1 MMGYEP
7 SDQDQLFVY
16 GIYLEERVRKNHP
29 LRKIKELVDFSFI
42 YDQVKEV
49 YGDNGNVSIPPPVIL
64 KLMLLLILYNVRSER
79 ELMETLPERLDW
91 LWFLGFTLDT
101 PSPDHS
107 VLSKARTR
115 WGKEA
120 FRRFFE
126 QIVSQCVSAGLVD
139 GTKLFV
145 DASLIDADASN
156 NSVVPAQS
164 LQRYLKKGYA
174 DLEERL
180 DEPATE
186 DEPRSDVNRRLV
198 STTDP
203 DASIVRK
210 GGKPDLTYKTHR
222 AVDPASEIITAVDVT
237 PGAVNE
243 AHCMLP
249 LIEAHETNTG
259 TAVKTVVADSM
270 YGTIENYLAL
280 HGKEIRAHIPFLK
293 KTHEAG
299 GHKAEI
305 FPEEAFTYDPVTDTL
320 LCPQGKRLN
329 KRTFHLDRQSTEY
342 IGSKKDCTPCPLR
355 ARCTKNKL
363 GRTVH
368 RHLHKDTLDV
378 VYAQAKSLQSKKD
391 LATRKHLMERSFAR
405 GTRYG
410 FDHARWRRLWRV
422 TIQELLTATVQN
434 IKVLIGAVLTP
445 TKGVRAQSLG
455 ETIALGVCSS
465 SGRLATLVYS
475 LHSRVRRHLLHW
487 MVAAMASILLPDPM
501 SA

>member
-1 MMGYEP
+1 MMGCEP
-7 SDQDQLFVY
+7 PDQDQLFVY
-16 GIYLEERVRKNHP
+16 RIYLEERVRNNHP
-29 LRKIKELVDFSFI
+29 LRKIKELIDFSFI
-42 YDQVKEV
+42 YEEV
-49 YGDNGNVSIPPPVIL
+49 SDSYGENGNVSVPPPVIL

-91 LWFLGFTLDT
+91 LWFLGYTLD
-101 PSPDHS
+101 SSIPDHA
-107 VLSKARTR
+107 VLSKARKR
-115 WGKEA
+115 WGEEA

-126 QIVSQCVSAGLVD
+126 QVVSQCVTAGLVE
-139 GTKLFV
+139 GTKLFI
-145 DASLIDADASN
+145 DASLIDANASN
-156 NSVVPAQS
+156 NSVVNTQS
-164 LQRYLKKGYA
+164 LTRYLKKGYA
-174 DLEERL
+174 ELEQRL
-180 DEPATE
+180 SEPATE
-186 DEPRSDVNRRLV
+186 DAPRSDVNRRLV

-203 DASIVRK
+203 DASIVRQ

-237 PGAVNE
+237 SGAVNE
-243 AHCMLP
+243 AHRMLP

-259 TAVKTVVADSM
+259 TAATTVVADSM

-280 HGKEIRAHIPFLK
+280 HGKELRAHIPFLK

-320 LCPQGKRLN
+320 CCPQGKRLK

-342 IGSKKDCTPCPLR
+342 IGSKKDCSPCPAR
-355 ARCTKNKL
+355 ARCTKNTL

-368 RHLHKDTLDV
+368 RHLHKDTLDAM
-378 VYAQAKSLQSKKD
+378 YAQAKSLRSKKD
-391 LATRKHLMERSFAR
+391 LAMRKHLMERSFAR

-434 IKVLIGAVLTP
+434 ITVLIGAVLTP
-445 TKGVRAQSLG
+445 TKGVWAQSPP
-455 ETIALGVCSS
+455 
-465 SGRLATLVYS
+465 GRRSLSVSAPLQAVWQPSQTHCTLVYDNPFFTGWS
-475 LHSRVRRHLLHW
+475 L
-487 MVAAMASILLPDPM
+487 
-501 SA
+501 